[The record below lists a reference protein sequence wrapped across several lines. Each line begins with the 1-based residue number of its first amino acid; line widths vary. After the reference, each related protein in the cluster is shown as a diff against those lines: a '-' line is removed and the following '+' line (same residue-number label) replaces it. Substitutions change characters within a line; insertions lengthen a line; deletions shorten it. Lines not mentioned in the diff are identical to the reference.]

1 MRPVQPAPTEAIH
14 ASSIDVD
21 RTLSSKSGE
30 GGCGSATTE

>member
-1 MRPVQPAPTEAIH
+1 MRTVHPAPVDGVVAG
-14 ASSIDVD
+14 SINVD